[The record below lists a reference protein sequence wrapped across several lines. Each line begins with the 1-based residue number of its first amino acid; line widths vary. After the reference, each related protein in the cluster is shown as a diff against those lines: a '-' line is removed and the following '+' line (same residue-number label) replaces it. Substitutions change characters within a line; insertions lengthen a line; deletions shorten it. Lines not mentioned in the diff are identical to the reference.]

1 MVTGDAV
8 ATSNSVYIR
17 PILED
22 GLSKLLSSLDCKNI
36 YTIDLP
42 PVTTEQEFANRLQV
56 HRGLAQPEYEAWF
69 ATRRSAATSPS
80 AITNQYQY
88 NQVHGMMISG
98 VAYHGSFHDS
108 YRYIQDK
115 TDELMWTLEKN
126 KDILGDSTIQY
137 ITDVSTAFVFE
148 QMGEM
153 YLYRSNT
160 TFDVHRTVI
169 ETSGRSFTG

>member
-8 ATSNSVYIR
+8 ATSNSVLIR

-22 GLSKLLSSLDCKNI
+22 GLAKLLSSIGCQNV
-36 YTIDLP
+36 YTEDLP
-42 PVTTEQEFANRLQV
+42 PVTTEHEFTQRLQV
-56 HRGLAQPEYEAWF
+56 HKGLAQPEYEAWF
-69 ATRRSAATSPS
+69 ANRRSVSTSTS
-80 AITNQYQY
+80 AVTNNYQY

-98 VAYHGSFHDS
+98 VAYHGSFQHS
-108 YRYIQDK
+108 YQYIQDK

-126 KDILGDSTIQY
+126 KDILGDTTIQY
-137 ITDVSTAFVFE
+137 ITNLATTFAFE
-148 QMGEM
+148 EMGEM

-160 TFDVHRTVI
+160 SFDVHRLVI